1 MNQSVIDQ
9 KRLAFYQARLAE
21 QEKIVERMEQLLI
34 GAQKHLKF
42 YQEQV
47 NTLQP
52 QKV

>member
-1 MNQSVIDQ
+1 MKQTNNQEQ
-9 KRLAFYQARLAE
+9 LAFYQARLAE

-47 NTLQP
+47 TTLQQ